1 MSFGPVV
8 AQSARVVARLM
19 MGALLASCWS
29 LASLHDD
36 NSFASDDAY
45 AALKHDKPCKHEIIL
60 LHSATQVVRRYRE
73 VASISASCSP
83 GAPGVCKQR
92 LRARACELEADAL
105 ILQGSGRGGVPY
117 GGGTYNLVS
126 QDARAI
132 RWLD

>member
-1 MSFGPVV
+1 MSFGHV
-8 AQSARVVARLM
+8 ATQSARVAIRLL

-29 LASLHDD
+29 LSNAHDD
-36 NSFASDDAY
+36 NSFAPGDAY
-45 AALKHDKPCKHEIIL
+45 ALLKQDKPCKHQVSV
-60 LHSATQVVRRYRE
+60 LHSATQAVRRYRE

-83 GAPGVCKQR
+83 GAPRVCEQR

-105 ILQGSGRGGVPY
+105 ILQGLGRGGVPY

-126 QDARAI
+126 QNARAI